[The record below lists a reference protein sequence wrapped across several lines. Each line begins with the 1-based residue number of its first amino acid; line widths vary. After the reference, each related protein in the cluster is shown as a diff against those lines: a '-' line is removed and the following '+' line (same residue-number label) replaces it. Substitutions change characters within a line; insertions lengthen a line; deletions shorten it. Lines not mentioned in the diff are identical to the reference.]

1 MPMPKSVVK
10 FDKKGIKF
18 TSEVDRVNYTI
29 NELTRAALKDVAKV
43 LRKLLIEKLKKL
55 PGMKRNRRI
64 YNSTQYWVRKI
75 DKDLQIGFKHN
86 TWYGP
91 LQELGSKNQ
100 PKKGILRETVYE
112 NIPLIVE
119 IESKYLSAIE
129 SEAKALALIDEQE
142 GVSDNE

>member
-10 FDKKGIKF
+10 HDKNGIKF
-18 TSEVDRVNYTI
+18 ISEVDKVNYTI

-43 LRKLLIEKLKKL
+43 LRKLMIEKLKKL
-55 PGMKRNRRI
+55 PGMKRNRRL

-75 DKDLQIGFKHN
+75 ETDLLIGFKHN

-91 LQELGSKNQ
+91 GQELGSSNQ
-100 PKKGILRETVYE
+100 PKKSILRDTVYE

-119 IESKYLSAIE
+119 IESKYLSGLE

-142 GVSDNE
+142 GVPDDE